1 VTLRAPVP
9 LERALEVSRGAGGLA
24 LRAGDRVLAEAR
36 LAPDPF
42 AGVALPAAPPLERVR
57 AAEGRCRA
65 FETHPFPRCFVC
77 GPERADGLRIFP
89 GPVAGSDAVA
99 AVWEP
104 RDADPDGRVPIELLF
119 AALDCP
125 TAFPLLETP
134 ESKRF
139 EPLVLGRLAGAVR
152 APLSAGEP
160 CIVVAWPLGPPGRRA
175 EAGAALYSVSGACG
189 AVGRAT
195 WVSLAGRSA

>member
-1 VTLRAPVP
+1 MCIRD
-9 LERALEVSRGAGGLA
+9 S
-24 LRAGDRVLAEAR
+24 RAGDRALADAR
-36 LAPDPF
+36 PAPDPF
-42 AGVALPAAPPLERVR
+42 GGTVLPAAPPLERVR
-57 AAEGRCRA
+57 AVAGRCRA

-104 RDADPDGRVPIELLF
+104 LDSDADGHVPIELLF

-125 TAFPLLETP
+125 SAFPLLEAP

-152 APLSAGEP
+152 APLAAGAP

-175 EAGAALYSVSGACG
+175 EAGAAVYSASGACC

-195 WVSLAGRSA
+195 WVSFAGRSA